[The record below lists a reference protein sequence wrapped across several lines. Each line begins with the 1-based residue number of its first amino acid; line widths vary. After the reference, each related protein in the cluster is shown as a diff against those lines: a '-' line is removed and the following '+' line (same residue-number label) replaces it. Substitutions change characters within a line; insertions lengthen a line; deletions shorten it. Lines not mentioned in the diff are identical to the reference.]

1 MSGELSS
8 NPNQFRALRPEEL
21 DLLTAILKNHHLVG
35 SLSTLN
41 TVRDLSDGGM
51 GSIEFLGAAPNMR
64 RHAQCVAEADYM
76 DSDGIPV
83 SIAVN
88 VDQDGRLFELDIWK
102 VDFGKLRS
110 YPSPKTIRNI
120 RHLPA
125 ER

>member
-1 MSGELSS
+1 
-8 NPNQFRALRPEEL
+8 LRPEEL

-64 RHAQCVAEADYM
+64 RHAQCAAEADYM

-88 VDQDGRLFELDIWK
+88 VDQNGRLFELDIWK
-102 VDFGKLRS
+102 VDFGKLRN